1 LRRLLLSFLFFVL
14 SFAVSGQVIPAIEIT
29 DAVTIA
35 KQKFDSYLSKKGFAF
50 IGTSYQADTI
60 SREYNF
66 RSTAKNKFKDSVQ
79 LSIQRSLFSYS
90 TKEDFSFTYHTSSK
104 DEYRQIRNELIK
116 AGFYTNKVN
125 DTLLEKKVLF
135 QSKDMTVFMAFDR
148 LDDTL
153 GDYTFTARK
162 QVLPKPKE
170 IEYAEDL
177 IVFDS
182 HEYLK
187 FYFGEANVKRDIYY
201 LSDTKIGKCS
211 VLFPNSDKQVV
222 FLWSDQLNNRNLSKI
237 YIGGQLMAESS
248 LEYDKNVA
256 ENIWRLRNGIHSGMS
271 LYALRLLNDAAF
283 NFNAGKSANSGMV
296 FTDSTG
302 KVDFKAENIILGC
315 MNCNDNRYLRQ
326 TVLNSDDAIAEER
339 ILFVHTII
347 LDPAKIM
354 ATQKAQQSSDA
365 LTQRR

>member
-1 LRRLLLSFLFFVL
+1 LGILLLSVN
-14 SFAVSGQVIPAIEIT
+14 GQVVPAIEIA
-29 DAVTIA
+29 DAITVP
-35 KQKFDSYLSKKGFAF
+35 KQKFDSYISKKNFAF
-50 IGTSYQADTI
+50 IGTTYQTDTI

-66 RSTAKNKFKDSVQ
+66 RSTVKNKFKDSAQ
-79 LSIQRSLFSYS
+79 ISIQRALTSFS
-90 TKEDFSFTYHTSSK
+90 TKEDFSFSYHTSSK
-104 DEYRQIRNELIK
+104 NEYRQIRNELIK
-116 AGFYTNKVN
+116 AGFYTNQAN
-125 DTLLEKKVLF
+125 DTLLDKKVLY
-135 QSKDMTVFMAFDR
+135 QSKDMTVFISFQQV
-148 LDDTL
+148 DDTL
-153 GDYTFTARK
+153 GDYSFTARK
-162 QVLPKPKE
+162 QALPKPKE

-187 FYFGEANVKRDIYY
+187 FYFGDDHVRKDIYY

-211 VLFPNSDKQVV
+211 VLFPNSNRQVV
-222 FLWSDQLNNRNLSKI
+222 FLWGDEVNNRKLNKI
-237 YIGGQLMAESS
+237 YIGGQLMAEGS

-283 NFNAGKSANSGMV
+283 NFNAGNSANSGMV

-302 KVDFKAENIILGC
+302 KVDFKAEGIMLGC

-326 TVLNSDDAIAEER
+326 KILNSDDAIAEER

-347 LDPAKIM
+347 LDPAIIM
-354 ATQKAQQSSDA
+354 ASQKAPQSGDG
-365 LTQRR
+365 LTQRK

>member
-1 LRRLLLSFLFFVL
+1 MGVFTLTVN
-14 SFAVSGQVIPAIEIT
+14 GQVEPGIEIT
-29 DAVTIA
+29 DAITVP
-35 KQKFDSYLSKKGFAF
+35 KQKFDSYISKKNFAF
-50 IGTSYQADTI
+50 SGTTYQTDTI

-66 RSTAKNKFKDSVQ
+66 STNIKNKFKDSVQ
-79 LSIQRSLFSYS
+79 ATIERTLTTYS

-104 DEYRQIRNELIK
+104 NEYRQIRNGLIK
-116 AGFYTNKVN
+116 AGFYTNQAN
-125 DTLLEKKVLF
+125 DTVLDKKILY
-135 QSKDMTVFMAFDR
+135 QSKDMTVFISFQQV
-148 LDDTL
+148 DDTL
-153 GDYTFTARK
+153 GDYSFTARK
-162 QVLPKPKE
+162 QAMPKPKE

-187 FYFGEANVKRDIYY
+187 FYFGENNVRKDIYY

-211 VLFPNSDKQVV
+211 VLFPNSDRQVV
-222 FLWSDQLNNRNLSKI
+222 FLWGDELNNRKLNKI
-237 YIGGQLMAESS
+237 YIGGQLMAEGS

-256 ENIWRLRNGIHSGMS
+256 QNIWRLRNGIHSGMS

-283 NFNAGKSANSGMV
+283 NFNAGNSANSGMV

-302 KVDFKAENIILGC
+302 KVNFKAESIMLGC

-326 TVLNSDDAIAEER
+326 KVLNSDDAIAEER

-347 LDPAKIM
+347 LDPAMII
-354 ATQKAQQSSDA
+354 ATQKAQQSADG
-365 LTQRR
+365 LTQRK